1 MPQGIRL
8 PYFMFGDSQNAV
20 QLWHADM
27 GTDQATVWTGRGSA
41 ALSPGDGEPPQMV
54 AGYDN
59 GEWSV
64 ILKQPRR
71 PQNGLAFEESTFIP
85 LALSVWDGFNRERGN
100 RRGLTPWYHVYLEPL
115 ERPSSVRPMLK
126 AGLGVLGLELL
137 IIGLV
142 RMRKRS

>member
-85 LALSVWDGFNRERGN
+85 LALSV
-100 RRGLTPWYHVYLEPL
+100 GLTPWYHVYLEPL